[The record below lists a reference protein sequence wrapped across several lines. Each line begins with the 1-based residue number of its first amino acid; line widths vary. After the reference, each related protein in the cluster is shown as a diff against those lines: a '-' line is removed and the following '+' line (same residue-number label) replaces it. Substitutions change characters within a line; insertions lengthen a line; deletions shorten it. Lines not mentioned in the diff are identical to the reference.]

1 MFLPSQKSFYTRQ
14 NFVINLSMNQ
24 RIYSKILFLAF
35 SLILALQALS
45 QEPVAVSLTQA
56 QEFAVQNSYAV
67 KNSQIDL
74 LIAEKQVK
82 QNISLGLPQVDA
94 SLDYTY
100 FPALPTSLIPGEFFG
115 QPGEYIPVQFG
126 TNNNLM
132 FSVFLNQLIFDGRYF
147 IGLEY
152 AKSYREMS
160 QKLLNK
166 SEIDVKAMV
175 ASTYYNILVLE
186 EVKNILDSNLAV
198 MNKTLYEM
206 QEMYNEGFVEVTD
219 VDQLTLTVTDLENM
233 INNTGLQIETSYKL
247 LKVQMGIPLDKE
259 IVLTQTMEAILAEI
273 DLQAVAEQPFNI
285 NNNIDYNIFSSEEEM
300 KLLNL
305 KNEKAAYLPS
315 ITGFFS
321 WSENAQDNEFS
332 MLVGGSPYFTSV
344 SVGASLKVP
353 IFSGGYRK
361 ARVQQAKLMLDQ
373 VQINKVQLTENLQL
387 AVFRA
392 RSAFITALQNYYKEI
407 SNVGLSRGIY
417 DRTMLKY
424 REGIATSAE
433 LTQQYNQFLQAER
446 QYFQTLLLLL
456 NAKNELDK
464 TLGNY

>member
-1 MFLPSQKSFYTRQ
+1 MPQVP
-14 NFVINLSMNQ
+14 VI
-24 RIYSKILFLAF
+24 
-35 SLILALQALS
+35 
-45 QEPVAVSLTQA
+45 VSLSEA
-56 QEFAVQNSYAV
+56 QDYAVQNSYAV
-67 KNSQIDL
+67 RNSQFDVE
-74 LIAEKQVK
+74 IADKQVR

-94 SLDYTY
+94 TLDYTY

-160 QKLLNK
+160 EKLLNK
-166 SEIDVKAMV
+166 SETDVKAMV
-175 ASTYYNILVLE
+175 ATTYYNILVLE
-186 EVKNILDSNLAV
+186 EIRDILDSNLI
-198 MNKTLYEM
+198 MLKKTLNEM
-206 QEMYNEGFVEVTD
+206 TEMYNEGFVEVTD
-219 VDQLTLTVTDLENM
+219 IDQLTLTVTDIENL
-233 INNTGLQIETSYKL
+233 INNTELQTATSYKL
-247 LKVQMGIPLDKE
+247 LKVQMGIPIDNE
-259 IVLTQTMEAILAEI
+259 IALTQSMEDILAEI
-273 DLQAVAEQPFNI
+273 DLQAVAEQEFNI
-285 NNNIDYNIFSSEEEM
+285 SNNIDYSIFKTQEQM

-315 ITGFFS
+315 LTGYFG

-332 MLVGGSPYFTSV
+332 MIVGGSPYFTSV

-361 ARVQQAKLMLDQ
+361 ARVQVAKLMIEQ
-373 VQINKVQLTENLQL
+373 VNVSKVQLEENLEL
-387 AVFRA
+387 SVFRA
-392 RSAFITALQNYYKEI
+392 RSSFITALQNFYKEI
-407 SNVGLSRGIY
+407 KNVKLSRGIY
-417 DRTMLKY
+417 DRTMFKY
-424 REGIATSAE
+424 TEGVATSAE
-433 LTQQYNQFLQAER
+433 LTQQHDQYLQAER